1 MAETPKLICI
11 VDDDPSVRRALG
23 RLIRSFGLDAEL
35 LASGRECLDEPYIDR
50 AACLLL
56 DVSMPG
62 MDGFELYTLLQASG
76 RSVPTVFI
84 SAHDD
89 EGYRKRAQSA
99 GAVAYLDKPCDE
111 VLLCDAIHKAFAA
124 YDASRP

>member
-1 MAETPKLICI
+1 MAGAANLICI

-23 RLIRSFGLDAEL
+23 RMVTSFGYGVQL
-35 LASGRECLDEPYIDR
+35 LASGRECLDGPHIDR
-50 AACLLL
+50 AACLIL

-62 MDGFELYTLLQASG
+62 MDGFELCALLQASG

-89 EGYRKRAQSA
+89 EGYRAKARSV

-111 VLLCDAIHKAFAA
+111 SLLRDAVDNAVAS
-124 YDASRP
+124 YDAPGS